1 MPLPA
6 APCPSPIA
14 QEDAGLLQAFLTPSG
29 GGSGAARPWGRLQ
42 DHARSAPPP
51 QARPAL
57 RPTTVR
63 AVALAVALCGG
74 LGLAPRAQA
83 QTIQTLYDAARAFD
97 ATYLGAR
104 AQADA
109 AQYER
114 DQALAL
120 RRPSVGLSGGV
131 ARSGSQV
138 PEELFGAQPDGERLS
153 GRSYTTRSEV
163 GLSASQPLYNR
174 GNAISIDQAE
184 RAYGAALTELDAAE
198 QDLILRLTEAY
209 FNVLAGQ
216 DALSTARANKAAIA
230 EQLASAKRNFEVGTA
245 TITDTREAQ
254 ARFDLATAQEIGAD
268 NELRSA
274 RIVLDQLVGRSN
286 VQPRPLLTPVRLPVL
301 EPADVEAWVAQ
312 TGESPSVR
320 RALLAYDIAQLEI
333 EKAKA
338 GHLPTVDLVGSYG
351 RQRNT
356 NVVNP
361 SSSNFPGTFTSASVG
376 VQLNVP
382 LFAGYAVQNRIRET
396 LALQE
401 KARNDAEAAKRAV
414 VQGTRQT
421 FLGVQ
426 SGEARVRALEAA
438 EGSSQLAL
446 EATQLGYK
454 VGVRVNLDVLNAQ
467 TQLFTTQ
474 RDLARARYDVI
485 VNHLQLRRTAGTLK
499 PQDVDAVNRLLAP

>member
-6 APCPSPIA
+6 APCPLLLS
-14 QEDAGLLQAFLTPSG
+14 EEGAGATQVFLTPSG
-29 GGSGAARPWGRLQ
+29 GGSGAARPWGRTPRV
-42 DHARSAPPP
+42 ARSAPPP

-57 RPTTVR
+57 GPTTVR

-74 LGLAPRAQA
+74 LGLAPYAQA

-138 PEELFGAQPDGERLS
+138 PAELIS
-153 GRSYTTRSEV
+153 GRSYTTQSEV
-163 GLSASQPLYNR
+163 GLSGSQPLYNR
-174 GNAISIDQAE
+174 ANSVTIDQAE